1 MEEIWDIA
9 FEIEKKKLHKSSW
22 CLLEGKTVTL
32 AFFEPS
38 TRTRLSFQ
46 LAAKR
51 LCANVLPTVGEEA
64 LSLAKGED
72 FYDTVMVLDELSDV
86 LVIRH
91 WMEGAAKYASEIAS
105 GVVVNA
111 GDGRNYHPTQTL
123 IDLYVVLKKF
133 ERIDG
138 LSFALLGDLRYA
150 RTAKSLLMALSKFNV
165 KSVYLVAPQQ
175 LKPHP
180 WIVEELRR
188 SGINV
193 FETSELSE
201 VIGMIDVLYV
211 TRIQKER
218 IPDPTEYE
226 KLKGSYRVT
235 LELVKKGKDDLL
247 VLHPLPRLD
256 ELDYRIDNTPH
267 AGYLEQ
273 VRSSVPVRMAAL
285 AWSYGVL

>member
-1 MEEIWDIA
+1 MEIWDIA
-9 FEIEKKKLHKSSW
+9 SEIESKRLHKSSW

-64 LSLAKGED
+64 LSLAKGES
-72 FYDTVMVLDELSDV
+72 FHDTVMVLDELSDV

-91 WMEGAAKYASEIAS
+91 WMEGAAKYASEIAKHAI
-105 GVVVNA
+105 VNA

-123 IDLYVVLKKF
+123 IDLYTVKKRF
-133 ERIDG
+133 GTIDG
-138 LSFALLGDLRYA
+138 LSFALVGDLRYA
-150 RTAKSLLMALSKFNV
+150 RTAKSLLMALTKFNV
-165 KSVYLVAPQQ
+165 KSIYIVAPPQ

-188 SGINV
+188 NNVRV
-193 FETSELSE
+193 FETDNLNEI
-201 VIGMIDVLYV
+201 IGMVDVLYV

-218 IPDPTEYE
+218 IPDPAEYE
-226 KLKGSYRVT
+226 KLRGSYRVT
-235 LELVKKGKDDLL
+235 LELVKRGKSDLL

-256 ELDYRIDNTPH
+256 ELDYEIDSTPH

-273 VRSSVPVRMAAL
+273 VRVAVPVRMAAL
-285 AWSYGVL
+285 AWSYGVV